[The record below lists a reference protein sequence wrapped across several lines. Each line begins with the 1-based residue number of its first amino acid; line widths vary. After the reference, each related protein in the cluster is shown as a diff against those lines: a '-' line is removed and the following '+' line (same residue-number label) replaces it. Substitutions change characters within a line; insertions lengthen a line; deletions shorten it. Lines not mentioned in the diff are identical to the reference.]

1 MPSYQNKDMDEKNVI
16 VELLNQVVAQNTP
29 LDAHAVLQE
38 IIEKAQSLQDECLIM
53 EYALNNE

>member
-1 MPSYQNKDMDEKNVI
+1 MDEKNVI

-29 LDAHAVLQE
+29 LDAHSVLQE

-53 EYALNNE
+53 EFTLNNE